1 MRKGPKRAV
10 SVLIPLHL
18 FEQIKIQSEQKERA
32 VSSYIR
38 QVLRCYMWHVENA
51 PESLVDEWNVW

>member
-1 MRKGPKRAV
+1 MRRGPKRAV

-18 FEQIKIQSEQKERA
+18 FEQIKIQAEQKERT

-38 QVLRCYMWHVENA
+38 QVLRHYMWHVENA
-51 PESLVDEWNVW
+51 PEALGDDWDIK